1 VYRYNTYRDLFK
13 NHLSGKD
20 LDLIRKAAHYCQ
32 PVGNDRFRREI
43 EEKYGVKLGQLN
55 RGRPKNTYPQVVK
68 K

>member
-1 VYRYNTYRDLFK
+1 
-13 NHLSGKD
+13 

-55 RGRPKNTYPQVVK
+55 RGRPKKNDSQVVK
-68 K
+68 E